1 MSDKIVNVYVGECF
15 QDGGQI
21 AGEGKTY
28 GLSLSGNK
36 LSLVENGQ
44 QSEVDLPAGGG
55 GELSNAVIDKVS
67 AFIDGIF
74 EIKLNPNEVYYG
86 GQNKTYPLIV
96 TGNGEDIPLLLNFYG
111 DIASDSDTLV
121 LGSFFNQKGSPINDY
136 QLYPLFDPATHEFF
150 YKDTKLEV
158 DPVGNVLLSKVP
170 KGLPFVQLEARRKG

>member
-1 MSDKIVNVYVGECF
+1 MADNIVNVYVGEN
-15 QDGGQI
+15 
-21 AGEGKTY
+21 
-28 GLSLSGNK
+28 LSEDLLVSED
-36 LSLVENGQ
+36 SL
-44 QSEVDLPAGGG
+44 
-55 GELSNAVIDKVS
+55 VIDKFS
-67 AFIDGIF
+67 LFLDAFF
-74 EIKLNPNEVYYG
+74 EIKMDSLQVYFG
-86 GQNKTYPLIV
+86 GLKKVSSLIV

-121 LGSFFNQKGSPINDY
+121 LGSFFNQKGSPIKDY

>member
-1 MSDKIVNVYVGECF
+1 MAYNHVNIYVGEF
-15 QDGGQI
+15 SQGDSYPKI
-21 AGEGKTY
+21 TLDEDT
-28 GLSLSGNK
+28 SD
-36 LSLVENGQ
+36 VEKFN
-44 QSEVDLPAGGG
+44 VFLD
-55 GELSNAVIDKVS
+55 
-67 AFIDGIF
+67 AFF
-74 EIKLNPNEVYYG
+74 EIKMDSLQVYFG
-86 GQNKTYPLIV
+86 GLKKASPLIV

-121 LGSFFNQKGSPINDY
+121 LGSFFNQKGSPIKDY

>member
-1 MSDKIVNVYVGECF
+1 MSDKIVNVYVGEN
-15 QDGGQI
+15 
-21 AGEGKTY
+21 
-28 GLSLSGNK
+28 LSEDILVSEE
-36 LSLVENGQ
+36 SL
-44 QSEVDLPAGGG
+44 
-55 GELSNAVIDKVS
+55 VIDKFNLFLDS
-67 AFIDGIF
+67 FF
-74 EIKLNPNEVYYG
+74 EIEMDTSQVYFG
-86 GQNKTYPLIV
+86 GLKKASPLIV

-121 LGSFFNQKGSPINDY
+121 LGSFFNQKGSPIKDY

>member
-1 MSDKIVNVYVGECF
+1 MADNIVNVYVGEN
-15 QDGGQI
+15 
-21 AGEGKTY
+21 
-28 GLSLSGNK
+28 LSEDLLVSED
-36 LSLVENGQ
+36 SL
-44 QSEVDLPAGGG
+44 
-55 GELSNAVIDKVS
+55 VIDKFS
-67 AFIDGIF
+67 LFLDAFF
-74 EIKLNPNEVYYG
+74 EIKMDSLQVYFG
-86 GQNKTYPLIV
+86 GLKKASPLIV

-121 LGSFFNQKGSPINDY
+121 LGSFFNQKGSPIKDY

>member
-1 MSDKIVNVYVGECF
+1 MSDKVVNVYVGEN
-15 QDGGQI
+15 
-21 AGEGKTY
+21 
-28 GLSLSGNK
+28 LSEDLLVSED
-36 LSLVENGQ
+36 SL
-44 QSEVDLPAGGG
+44 
-55 GELSNAVIDKVS
+55 VIDKFS
-67 AFIDGIF
+67 LFLDAFF
-74 EIKLNPNEVYYG
+74 EIKMDSLQVYFG
-86 GQNKTYPLIV
+86 GLKKASPLIV

-121 LGSFFNQKGSPINDY
+121 LGSFFNQKGSPIKDY

>member
-1 MSDKIVNVYVGECF
+1 MADNIVNVYVGEN
-15 QDGGQI
+15 
-21 AGEGKTY
+21 
-28 GLSLSGNK
+28 LSEDLLVSED
-36 LSLVENGQ
+36 SL
-44 QSEVDLPAGGG
+44 
-55 GELSNAVIDKVS
+55 VIDKFNLFLD
-67 AFIDGIF
+67 AFF
-74 EIKLNPNEVYYG
+74 EIKMDSLQVYFG
-86 GQNKTYPLIV
+86 GLKKASPLIV

-121 LGSFFNQKGSPINDY
+121 LGSFFNQKGSPIKDY